1 MSRAGRWAAPV
12 LTGFCVVCAVIAVV
26 LKVWNGG
33 IDIGRAL
40 PNLTRGA
47 WAIDVLGALAW
58 CIPGWLITRRRPDLP
73 FGWLAFVAA
82 AGHGLSAVGLQVAV
96 ASTLGDHDLPGAG
109 WGLWLSSW
117 GPAAELPVLAVIYV
131 LFADGRRAEGWL
143 GRLAPLAPVVVG
155 IGVVLSAL
163 ASVRSTYGVTTGPF
177 ANVRNPLTGAGMS
190 GLPPGVPFIAVGM
203 IAASVVVL
211 LRWHRAEYPEK
222 GVLFGLACLAGLAPF
237 VAATVILLPAR
248 YGFAVGEIE
257 TFLELAVITAAVLR
271 HQLFGIEVTLR
282 RFAVYGTLVMALALA
297 HGAVAAIVTSFTSR
311 NTAATI
317 AAIVVALAGLPARDQ
332 LNRVVTRLLYGSRD
346 EPITVLAAVSRSSA
360 AALDPVDLLQ
370 QVTANIASTMRLP
383 YVAIEVADGA
393 THLIAAT
400 GTSVRAERDDFPL
413 LHQDRRVGTLRTL
426 PRSGEPAMS
435 TRDNALLSQVADQA
449 AVAVAA
455 MLMGLEVQRSRER
468 IVTAVEDE
476 RRRLRRDLH
485 DGLGPSL
492 TASTFRLDTAR
503 VLLSNDPAS
512 ADELIAAVRAD
523 VAEALNDIRRLVYE
537 LRPPAI
543 DELGLVG
550 SLRRQLDVP
559 TPRGLT
565 VTLRAPELLPALSA
579 AVEVA
584 AYRIITEA
592 VTNVRRHSDAHHCTI
607 RICGDTELG
616 VEVVD
621 DGHSDGPW
629 PAGFGLRAMAERA
642 AEVGGWFT
650 AGPTEAGGR
659 VAVGLP
665 LAGHW
670 A

>member
-1 MSRAGRWAAPV
+1 
-12 LTGFCVVCAVIAVV
+12 
-26 LKVWNGG
+26 
-33 IDIGRAL
+33 
-40 PNLTRGA
+40 
-47 WAIDVLGALAW
+47 
-58 CIPGWLITRRRPDLP
+58 
-73 FGWLAFVAA
+73 
-82 AGHGLSAVGLQVAV
+82 LQAAV
-96 ASTLGDHDLPGAG
+96 AFTLGGHDLPGAG
-109 WGLWLSSW
+109 WGLWLTSW

-131 LFADGRRAEGWL
+131 LFPDGRRAEGRL
-143 GRLAPLAPVVVG
+143 GRLSPLAPVVVG
-155 IGVVLSAL
+155 IGFVLSAL
-163 ASVRSTYGVTTGPF
+163 ASVRSTYGVKAGPF
-177 ANVRNPLTGAGMS
+177 ANVRNPLTGAGVS
-190 GLPPGVPFIAVGM
+190 GLPPAVPFIAVGM

-211 LRWHRAEYPEK
+211 LRWHRAEAPEK
-222 GVLFGLACLAGLAPF
+222 GVLFGLAFLAALAPF
-237 VAATVILLPAR
+237 VAAAVILLPAK
-248 YGFAVGEIE
+248 YGFEVGEIE
-257 TFLELAVITAAVLR
+257 TFLEIAVITATVLR

-297 HGAVAAIVTSFTSR
+297 HGALAAIVTSFTSR

-346 EPITVLAAVSRSSA
+346 EPIKVLAAVSRSSA

-393 THLIAAT
+393 TNLAAAT
-400 GTSVRAERDDFPL
+400 GTSVRADRDDFPL
-413 LHQDRRVGTLRTL
+413 LHQDRRVGILRTQ

-455 MLMGLEVQRSRER
+455 MLMGLDVQRSRER
-468 IVTAVEDE
+468 LITAVEDE

-492 TASTFRLDTAR
+492 TASTLRLDTAR
-503 VLLSNDPAS
+503 VLLSNDPAA

-523 VAEALNDIRRLVYE
+523 VAEALNDIRRLVYD

-543 DELGLVG
+543 DDLGLVG

-559 TPRGLT
+559 TQRGLT
-565 VTLRAPELLPALSA
+565 VMLHAPEVLPPLSA

-584 AYRIITEA
+584 AYRIIAEA
-592 VTNVRRHSDAHHCTI
+592 VTNVRRHSDAHHCTV
-607 RICGDTELG
+607 RICGDAELG

-629 PAGFGLRAMAERA
+629 SAGVGLTAMAERA

-665 LAGHW
+665 LAGPR